1 MIGRIYRIVH
11 LESELC
17 YIGST
22 TNELRWRWQGHTSSY
37 KQWLNNK
44 AAEVAIYPY
53 FKQFGLD
60 KFKMI
65 LVKEYEVEDR
75 KHLQAYETLWIAKFR
90 KVAINKNNGFYIKRV
105 YYRNSPDDH
114 KHKMKLYREQNPDV
128 IKRNNRDYYKA
139 NKERLNAKCKARLTV
154 KFNCEC
160 GGKYSLA
167 SKSSHSK
174 TQKHQRWLQTQQ
186 D

>member
-22 TNELRWRWQGHTSSY
+22 TNELRWRWQGHCSAY
-37 KQWLNNK
+37 KQWLKNK
-44 AAEVAIYPY
+44 AAEVAIFQY
-53 FKQFGLD
+53 FKQYGLD

-65 LVKEYEVEDR
+65 LIKEYDVVDR

-90 KVAINKNNGFYIKRV
+90 KVSTNKNNGFFIKNL
-105 YYRNSPDDH
+105 YYQHNRDDH
-114 KHKMKLYREQNPDV
+114 IEKMKLYRKENPET
-128 IKRNNRDYYKA
+128 IKRNNQDYYKA
-139 NKERLNAKCKARLTV
+139 NKERLDAKSKERLSV

-160 GGKYSLA
+160 GGRYSLA
-167 SKSSHSK
+167 SKSHHTK
-174 TQKHQRWLQTQQ
+174 TKKHQQWLQTQQ
-186 D
+186 N